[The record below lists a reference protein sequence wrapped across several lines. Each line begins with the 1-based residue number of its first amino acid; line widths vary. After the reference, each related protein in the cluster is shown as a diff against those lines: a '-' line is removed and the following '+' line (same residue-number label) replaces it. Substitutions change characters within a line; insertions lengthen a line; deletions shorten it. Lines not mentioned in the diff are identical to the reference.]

1 MEMKVGTIV
10 FAIALTLLGSFAI
23 VAQGQQISQH
33 PMTFFVTSTTE
44 GSGNLGGI
52 AGADRICQNLAASAG
67 AGDRTW
73 HAYLSQS
80 EPPQANQPA
89 INARDRIGPG
99 PWYNAKGVMIAAN
112 VADLHGDVQ
121 RDRNNIQKSTAL
133 TEKGEMTKGEGDRP
147 NQHALLTG
155 SDSDGRAFPTLT
167 DATCN
172 NWTSNSDMY
181 HAMLGHADR
190 SGGVNVSWNAV
201 HMSLGCSKEAFMR
214 TGGAGLFYC
223 FAIN

>member
-1 MEMKVGTIV
+1 MIDRARIV
-10 FAIALTLLGSFAI
+10 VSLGVVLAGSITAL
-23 VAQGQQISQH
+23 AQQAPPSH

-52 AGADRICQNLAASAG
+52 EGADRTCQNLAMAVG
-67 AGDRTW
+67 AGNHTW

-80 EPPQANQPA
+80 EPPQANQPP

-99 PWYNAKGVMIAAN
+99 PWYNAKGVLIATN

-121 RDRNNIQKSTAL
+121 RDRNNLQKATAL
-133 TEKGEMTKGEGDRP
+133 NEKGEPTKGEGDRP
-147 NQHALLTG
+147 NQHAVLTG
-155 SDSDGRAFPTLT
+155 SDSEGRAFPTLM

-172 NWTSNSDMY
+172 NWTSSSDTY
-181 HAMLGHADR
+181 HAMLGHSDR
-190 SGGVNVSWNAV
+190 SGGVNVSWNSV
-201 HMSLGCSKEAFMR
+201 HVSLGCSKEAFAR